1 MRRTLGTIVMLAA
14 AAVPAAAQDS
24 ATATFGDVDRI
35 VAVVGRQPIMFSMVE
50 EQFFTWASQGAAG
63 PLQTAEDSIKVR
75 HQILEDLINDELLVQ
90 EAVKDT
96 AIKVTEQE
104 INEQVD
110 NTMRDIR
117 GRFKAEADFQA
128 ELKKAG
134 FVSAEEYRR
143 FLFDQSRRDLY
154 KSRLKQLLR
163 DKGLLKPVQPTEKE
177 MREFFDERRT
187 AFGNRPATIS
197 FKQVIVAPRP
207 TAAAKARARALA
219 DSIVSELRRG
229 ADFAVAAKR
238 FSADPGSRDRGGELG
253 WARRGLFVPE
263 FERVAFNLKP
273 GVISDPVETPFG
285 FHIIQTVRTQPGEVL
300 ARHILI
306 APELGDADLD
316 SAQVYAKRVYDALAA
331 GATIDSL
338 QRRYGDATEEREAS
352 DVPLDKLPEVY
363 QSSIRAAGDSAT
375 AIPPFTLEAPGG
387 AKKFAVVLITER
399 RPEGEIRYEDVRD
412 RVRSTLADELALK
425 KYLARLRRATYVDV
439 RAAG

>member
-1 MRRTLGTIVMLAA
+1 MRRTLVPIVMLAA

-24 ATATFGDVDRI
+24 TTATFGDVDRI
-35 VAVVGRQPIMFSMVE
+35 VAVVGRQPIMYSMVE

-63 PLQTAEDSIKVR
+63 QLQTAEDTAKVR
-75 HQILEDLINDELLVQ
+75 NQILEDLINDELLVQ

-96 AIKVTEQE
+96 SIKVTEQE

-117 GRFKAEADFQA
+117 TRFKTEVDFQA

-134 FVSAEEYRR
+134 FVSADEYRR
-143 FLFDQSRRDLY
+143 FLFEQSRRDLY
-154 KSRLKQLLR
+154 KARLKQLLR

-177 MREFFDERRT
+177 MHAFFEDRRT
-187 AFGNRPATIS
+187 AFGSRPATLS

-207 TAAAKARARALA
+207 TAAAKARARTLA
-219 DSIVSELRRG
+219 DSIVIELRRG

-238 FSADPGSRDRGGELG
+238 FSSDPGSRERGGELG

-273 GVISDPVETPFG
+273 GTISDPVETPFG
-285 FHIIQTVRTQPGEVL
+285 YHIIQTMRTQPGEVL

-306 APELGDADLD
+306 SPELGDSDVD
-316 SAQVYAKRVYDALAA
+316 SAQVYAKRIYDALIA
-331 GATIDSL
+331 GASIDSL
-338 QRRYGDATEEREAS
+338 QRRYGDPSEEREAS
-352 DVPLDKLPEVY
+352 DVPLEKLPEVY
-363 QSSIRAAGDSAT
+363 QGSIRAAGDSAT
-375 AIPPFTLEAPGG
+375 VIPPFVLESPGG
-387 AKKFAVVLITER
+387 GKKFAVVTVTER

-412 RVRSTLADELALK
+412 RVRSLLAEELALK
-425 KYLARLRRATYVDV
+425 KYLGRLRRATYVDV
-439 RAAG
+439 RAS